1 MAIRKNGTASYP
13 KSSNA
18 MSIEVIGQF
27 VTPQK
32 RHISPIPVPNDG
44 ATPIR

>member
-27 VTPQK
+27 YKPLNP
-32 RHISPIPVPNDG
+32 PIFQTAQHCVV
-44 ATPIR
+44 